1 MYTTMGTLSGEHTR
15 KHAHDAAG
23 ECQLHD
29 DEIEVEV
36 HQTKLLCVKD
46 GGRMHVIAEEE
57 GDGEARTHSQQKAG
71 DEVEVHPNR
80 VKPALGVNR
89 TCSRHLIRQDLRN
102 DQKGI
107 PFFGGIDRHSPTNSA
122 RKT

>member
-29 DEIEVEV
+29 DKIEVEV

-57 GDGEARTHSQQKAG
+57 GDGEEEEEAIPQGQTGGGK
-71 DEVEVHPNR
+71 VIL
-80 VKPALGVNR
+80 LGCCLFVR
-89 TCSRHLIRQDLRN
+89 
-102 DQKGI
+102 
-107 PFFGGIDRHSPTNSA
+107 
-122 RKT
+122 